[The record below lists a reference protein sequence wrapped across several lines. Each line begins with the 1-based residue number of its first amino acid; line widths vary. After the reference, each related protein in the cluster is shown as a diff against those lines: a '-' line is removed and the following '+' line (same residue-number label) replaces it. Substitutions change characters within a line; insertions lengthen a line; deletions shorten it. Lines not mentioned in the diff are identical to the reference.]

1 MHQLAA
7 VRKIKAG
14 DIVRRLVLSWLFSV
28 LIQYMLLP
36 SRLKDL
42 SGVDGIA
49 NMSFVVTVLITLFGT
64 FILTMISM
72 RLNTAVTE
80 RILLAAVFGVLSA
93 VSLTASFSPA
103 LLAACAV
110 IFVILAVFAIRGSNA
125 DNAKHI
131 TTESKRKSH
140 IVIVAVISAVFF
152 IFVSA
157 WTVCRVLSFSA
168 PTYDF
173 GIFSQMFHSMS
184 TEGIPV
190 TTLERDGPLSHFAV
204 HLSPIYYL
212 LLPFYMLFPFPATL
226 QVLQAAVIT
235 SSVIPLW
242 LIAKKHGFSDKE
254 RILITVLL
262 LLYPAFSGGT
272 AYDIHEN
279 CFLTPLILWLL
290 YAVDTKN
297 IPLTAVSAILTL
309 FIKEDAAVYVAVI
322 ALWLIVSSAVNVS
335 SDRRERTFGTV
346 TGLSLFVLSLL
357 WFFAATGFLSRVG
370 DGVMTYRYC
379 NFMFGGS
386 ASLITVVKAVIM
398 CPMKAVFECV
408 DGEKLGF
415 IALTLAPLLALPL
428 FTRKYHRY
436 ILLIPYILINLMSD
450 YQYQHDIFFQYTFGS
465 TALLVYL
472 TLVNLADI
480 KPCGRAKTARTV
492 LLLSSVALSG
502 VMFFTTVVPRA
513 EIYLERY
520 TQNRE
525 HYSQIRSSLA
535 LVPDGASVA
544 ATTFYTVPLSDRE
557 TVYDVKHSSRE
568 HVLSCDYMVL
578 SVTDDASYRK
588 YKTKSKSGFESFTAL
603 LEEEGYRHI
612 GGIEGVIAIYEK
624 MNK

>member
-1 MHQLAA
+1 MHQPATI
-7 VRKIKAG
+7 REIKAG
-14 DIVRRLVLSWLFSV
+14 EIVRRLVLSWLFSV

-49 NMSFVVTVLITLFGT
+49 NMSFVFTVLMTLLGT
-64 FILTMISM
+64 LILTVISM
-72 RLNTAVTE
+72 RLDTAATE
-80 RILLAAVFGVLSA
+80 RILIAATFGALSA

-110 IFVILAVFAIRGSNA
+110 MFAILAFFAVRGSNA
-125 DNAKHI
+125 DNAEYT

-140 IVIVAVISAVFF
+140 IIIVAVISAVFF

-190 TTLERDGPLSHFAV
+190 TTLERDGRLSHFAV

-242 LIAKKHGFSDKE
+242 LIAKKHGFSGKE

-290 YAVDTKN
+290 YAVDSKN
-297 IPLTAVSAILTL
+297 SPLTAAAAILIL
-309 FIKEDAAVYVAVI
+309 FVKEDAAVYAAVI
-322 ALWLIVSSAVNVS
+322 ALWLIVSSAVNVA
-335 SDRRERTFGTV
+335 SDKKERTFGTV

-357 WFFAATGFLSRVG
+357 WFFAATGYLSSSG
-370 DGVMTYRYC
+370 DGVMTYRYS
-379 NFMFGGS
+379 NLMYGGS
-386 ASLITVVKAVIM
+386 TSLATMVKAVVM
-398 CPMKAVFECV
+398 CPMKAIFECV
-408 DGEKLGF
+408 DKEKISF
-415 IALTLAPLLALPL
+415 IVLTLAPLLGLPL

-480 KPCGRAKTARTV
+480 KPCGRAKAAKTV

-502 VMFFTTVVPRA
+502 VVFFSTVVPRA
-513 EIYLERY
+513 EIHLERY
-520 TQNRE
+520 TQNSE
-525 HYSQIRSSLA
+525 QYSRIRDSLA

-557 TVYDVKHSSRE
+557 TVYDIKHSSRE

-578 SVTDDASYRK
+578 SVTDEASYRK

-612 GGIEGVIAIYEK
+612 GGSEGVIGIYEK
-624 MNK
+624 TNE